1 MPKLATLKIQS
12 SKNELSQA
20 FFRLTFSKKYSFPW
34 PKSSKVKNCPNL
46 TVKRAKKTTRKVL
59 KMSYIKAYKVE
70 MFCNTL

>member
-34 PKSSKVKNCPNL
+34 PKSSKVKNCQNL
-46 TVKRAKKTTRKVL
+46 TEKKNNNKSPKTESHKGL
-59 KMSYIKAYKVE
+59 QS
-70 MFCNTL
+70 

>member
-46 TVKRAKKTTRKVL
+46 TVKRAKKTTR
-59 KMSYIKAYKVE
+59 
-70 MFCNTL
+70 